1 MVFAVHNA
9 VVGLGIAMATLAAG
23 LSLPAQAAFTFTAV
37 EQASDVVF
45 TGEGSLNLSGLVLC
59 CHVFLMT
66 PPGFLFPQLP
76 LLRAGTLPEGDG
88 SHAIDEYGFVTGPSN
103 FGPGGISQTSSAT
116 GPSVGVGGVGFPSLV
131 VPLGYVSG
139 TALSDSMTFAN
150 QTFASLGMIPGTYV
164 WKWPGDSLT
173 LQIGQVPE
181 PASLALL
188 AMGVAVLGLVL
199 RMRRA

>member
-88 SHAIDEYGFVTGPSN
+88 SHAING
-103 FGPGGISQTSSAT
+103 
-116 GPSVGVGGVGFPSLV
+116 
-131 VPLGYVSG
+131 
-139 TALSDSMTFAN
+139 
-150 QTFASLGMIPGTYV
+150 
-164 WKWPGDSLT
+164 
-173 LQIGQVPE
+173 
-181 PASLALL
+181 PASLLAQAISAPAASARPPARLVPPSALAASASPL
-188 AMGVAVLGLVL
+188 W
-199 RMRRA
+199 